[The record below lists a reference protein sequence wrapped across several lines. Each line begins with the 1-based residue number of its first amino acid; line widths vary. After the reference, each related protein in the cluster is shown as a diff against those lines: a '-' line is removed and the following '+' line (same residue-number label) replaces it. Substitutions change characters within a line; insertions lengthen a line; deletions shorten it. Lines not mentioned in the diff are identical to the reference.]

1 MSAAFVAK
9 NATIAATS
17 NTLAMVSLI
26 HFTTWR
32 KLLP

>member
-1 MSAAFVAK
+1 MSAALVAK
-9 NATIAATS
+9 NATMAAMST
-17 NTLAMVSLI
+17 TLAMVSLI